1 MKRFGLIGCP
11 ISHSLSPA
19 LFRAAYGKQYGTCY
33 VYDLIEG
40 EDFMKSFGTFTES
53 YDGIN
58 VTAPFKEKAFAMAD
72 TAEKGC
78 QAIGAANLLVKTGS
92 GITAYNTDCMGVA
105 LSLERAGV
113 RAQAGIPGIH
123 RSEEPKA
130 LVVGCGGAGK
140 AAAAAA
146 AAMGMKTTILN
157 RTVSKA
163 EEFASG
169 FPGRPFNVGS
179 LDCLQELFRCSD
191 VVIYTLPDAVPAL
204 SMLRA
209 DDFPETG
216 ITILEANYRNPCF
229 PMLLSRI
236 FPAVGTFIPDSAG
249 GQCSKN
255 PSRDDGRSVPIYVP
269 GQQWL
274 LYQAVAGYRTFTGE
288 DPDEKAMMK
297 VL

>member
-19 LFRAAYGKQYGTCY
+19 LFRAAYGKKYGSSY

-40 EDFMKSFGTFTES
+40 DDFMMSFGTFMKY

-78 QAIGAANLLVKTGS
+78 QAIGAANLLVKTVS

-113 RAQAGIPGIH
+113 QAQAGMPGH
-123 RSEEPKA
+123 RSDELTA

-146 AAMGMKTTILN
+146 TAMGMKTTILN

-179 LDCLQELFRCSD
+179 LDCLQELFRSSD
-191 VVIYTLPDAVPAL
+191 VVIYTLPDAVPVL
-204 SMLRA
+204 SRLGA

-216 ITILEANYRNPCF
+216 VTILEANYRNPCF
-229 PMLLSRI
+229 PKILSGI
-236 FPAVGTFIPDSAG
+236 FPEVGNFMPDYTG
-249 GQCSKN
+249 EQCRKA
-255 PSRDDGRSVPIYVP
+255 PSRDDGRPVPTYVP

-288 DPDEKAMMK
+288 APDEKAMMK